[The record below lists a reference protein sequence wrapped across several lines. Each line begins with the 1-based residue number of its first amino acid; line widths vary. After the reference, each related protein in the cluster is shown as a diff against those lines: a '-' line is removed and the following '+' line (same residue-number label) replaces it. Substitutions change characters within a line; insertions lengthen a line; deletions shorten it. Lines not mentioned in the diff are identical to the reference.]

1 MGEDQMFC
9 ETQLGEATCLAF
21 EKNNDDDDDFA
32 AFYKLP
38 PARLKK
44 G

>member
-21 EKNNDDDDDFA
+21 EKNNDDDDFA

-44 G
+44 R